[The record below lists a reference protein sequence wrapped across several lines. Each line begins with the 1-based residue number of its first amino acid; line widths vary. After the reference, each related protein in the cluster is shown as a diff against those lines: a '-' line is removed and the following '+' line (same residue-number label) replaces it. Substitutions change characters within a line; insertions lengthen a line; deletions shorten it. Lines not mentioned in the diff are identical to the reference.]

1 VRIEWSPK
9 ALATARRY
17 MRDQDGMR
25 AITAAVAALADDPYP
40 AGAFHRGEYHR
51 LHVGPYRVM
60 YLVDG
65 DLITVDRVDRVTG

>member
-25 AITAAVAALADDPYP
+25 AITAAVAALGDDPYP